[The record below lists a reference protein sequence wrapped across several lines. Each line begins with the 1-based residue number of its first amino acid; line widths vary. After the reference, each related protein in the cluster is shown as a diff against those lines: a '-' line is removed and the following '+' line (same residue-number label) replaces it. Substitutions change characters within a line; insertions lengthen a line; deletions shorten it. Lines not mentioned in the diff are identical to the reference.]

1 MLINFINI
9 VRNNYPAP
17 KLYRNYPNFYTVS
30 KEHYALLNN
39 MVDYTLLPIIISYM
53 IAIGPTTSE
62 VEN

>member
-17 KLYRNYPNFYTVS
+17 KLYRNYPNLYTVS

-39 MVDYTLLPIIISYM
+39 MVDIITNHHIIYM
-53 IAIGPTTSE
+53 IAIGTTTSE